1 MQTNKSSDTNTNLH
15 LSMIADHTKLL
26 DPADNKISV
35 DINSPI
41 NNYHNEPVM
50 NEFHNDTP
58 VNNFHNDTPNNVII
72 EDYSNE
78 EISSE
83 KNNFSNSSS
92 SPKINKVETIS
103 NSDSPIKEKKVDAE
117 RYNINPDTIPYNNLD
132 SNAQKF
138 KKMEKLAKLIELKN
152 RGYNLTKNYTL
163 ESDYDEMCFEI
174 EHWTKYQKKKMV

>member
-50 NEFHNDTP
+50 NEYHNDTP
-58 VNNFHNDTPNNVII
+58 VNNFHNDIPNNVII

-83 KNNFSNSSS
+83 KNNFSNL
-92 SPKINKVETIS
+92 VHH
-103 NSDSPIKEKKVDAE
+103 
-117 RYNINPDTIPYNNLD
+117 
-132 SNAQKF
+132 Q
-138 KKMEKLAKLIELKN
+138 KLIKRN
-152 RGYNLTKNYTL
+152 N
-163 ESDYDEMCFEI
+163 
-174 EHWTKYQKKKMV
+174 